1 MTSASASVSHAASS
15 PPLSHQQL
23 AASTKA
29 SAAAASTS
37 AVAAAVPAQSRLSV
51 SSASRPRS
59 SAAFASPTATFPA
72 ASAPASASASASA
85 STRRSSPSRTVTLA
99 AAPVVAP
106 TGRSSLPLSPSAT
119 NRSRSDLT
127 LRSDATDATDAA
139 ASPAAVATTTPTAIT
154 PSSLSQK
161 RLLPASSPT
170 VAATAPRPAL
180 LPSTQTNAQTTSA
193 TESNADMPTLTPVA
207 PAKRGRGRPR
217 KRDTAAAGQPGVE
230 PAVKRGPGRPRK
242 IPIEPVAQDL
252 KPAAMLEVTPV
263 KRGPGRPRKVVE
275 PSQVVIKASPPLSAS
290 TAAPVAVPDAVPVKR
305 GPGRPRKIV
314 PTVQPAPST
323 AKIAGVP
330 GASNA
335 GNAGSTAG
343 ETAPR
348 PRRSSSRSP
357 VRPLPFVPIAPKPS
371 LMDKGK
377 ERVHETDDAA
387 AMPDQTTA
395 VAAVPLPEK
404 RGRGRPRKNP
414 ISPSVTRMRTLAP
427 KGIPLAAAGSA
438 AGSAVEQGSGSGSG
452 SGSESGSTRLA
463 AHATLPH
470 SMDTLGSHSLRLEQS
485 RRSRSQQINAT
496 AYGETLLDINSVARD
511 ATSNPASA
519 LVDFLEHP
527 DDHTFNSL
535 VKSLH
540 HLELDTT
547 IILTLLNIL
556 FPDTADLDSIQAVID
571 DPTAEWTPIAN
582 IPGLVCCLQVTS
594 HSEGIYRVAW
604 YSRPQVAVYIPVD
617 DWDHFIYTI
626 TCSLVGQDY
635 TIPLSQFLSAHHVRI
650 GLPTDLPRQTMVL
663 YSMLYDQSATCYRP
677 RSIHDVLSVLDETA
691 NVPAESRH
699 WLESHTTLFMAMG
712 GRPQPPKSAAKVRS
726 DEIVKYLVLCA
737 SKTVVRT
744 GERQDDG
751 AVAHLQALAALV
763 LRTLLRRYQEASPD
777 GYFAQI
783 VGDILN
789 KEPQT
794 WLLSG
799 TDDEPHD
806 GSDQDHVP
814 AAVAQRS
821 PDGKQKQKQ
830 KRQLDHHGSVNATT
844 KRSRHANTDTAAG
857 PSSSSLGM
865 LTVGQRAPGQSSTA
879 PHESAAVAGGLMA
892 TQLRVLDIYSSVLG
906 IVHTISQQVKPLLDA
921 ATADDG
927 AGDVGDGA
935 VTDIEDAVQRI
946 RAQVDRLARLG

>member
-1 MTSASASVSHAASS
+1 MPHAALAHQICFATLHATSSTRAGLIPPWPTTLRSLRLPASPATHPQPLLPKGKRRRRKPPSPLSPRLRYRLSHRSARLAENRALQLLPPEPDCSMTSASASVSHAASS

-330 GASNA
+330 
-335 GNAGSTAG
+335 
-343 ETAPR
+343 
-348 PRRSSSRSP
+348 
-357 VRPLPFVPIAPKPS
+357 APKPS

-377 ERVHETDDAA
+377 ER
-387 AMPDQTTA
+387 M
-395 VAAVPLPEK
+395 
-404 RGRGRPRKNP
+404 RP
-414 ISPSVTRMRTLAP
+414 
-427 KGIPLAAAGSA
+427 
-438 AGSAVEQGSGSGSG
+438 
-452 SGSESGSTRLA
+452 
-463 AHATLPH
+463 
-470 SMDTLGSHSLRLEQS
+470 
-485 RRSRSQQINAT
+485 
-496 AYGETLLDINSVARD
+496 
-511 ATSNPASA
+511 SNPASA

-547 IILTLLNIL
+547 IILTLLKHPVSQTRLIL
-556 FPDTADLDSIQAVID
+556 TA
-571 DPTAEWTPIAN
+571 
-582 IPGLVCCLQVTS
+582 
-594 HSEGIYRVAW
+594 
-604 YSRPQVAVYIPVD
+604 SR
-617 DWDHFIYTI
+617 
-626 TCSLVGQDY
+626 
-635 TIPLSQFLSAHHVRI
+635 R
-650 GLPTDLPRQTMVL
+650 
-663 YSMLYDQSATCYRP
+663 
-677 RSIHDVLSVLDETA
+677 
-691 NVPAESRH
+691 
-699 WLESHTTLFMAMG
+699 
-712 GRPQPPKSAAKVRS
+712 
-726 DEIVKYLVLCA
+726 
-737 SKTVVRT
+737 
-744 GERQDDG
+744 
-751 AVAHLQALAALV
+751 
-763 LRTLLRRYQEASPD
+763 
-777 GYFAQI
+777 
-783 VGDILN
+783 
-789 KEPQT
+789 
-794 WLLSG
+794 
-799 TDDEPHD
+799 
-806 GSDQDHVP
+806 
-814 AAVAQRS
+814 
-821 PDGKQKQKQ
+821 
-830 KRQLDHHGSVNATT
+830 
-844 KRSRHANTDTAAG
+844 
-857 PSSSSLGM
+857 
-865 LTVGQRAPGQSSTA
+865 
-879 PHESAAVAGGLMA
+879 
-892 TQLRVLDIYSSVLG
+892 
-906 IVHTISQQVKPLLDA
+906 
-921 ATADDG
+921 
-927 AGDVGDGA
+927 
-935 VTDIEDAVQRI
+935 
-946 RAQVDRLARLG
+946 